1 MDVGAGVDCFFL
13 LSDWLRLL
21 SNSRV
26 SGDRFSILRSEP
38 FRVKISA
45 YGYRESPTERFREA

>member
-1 MDVGAGVDCFFL
+1 MIALLL

-21 SNSRV
+21 ANSRF

-45 YGYRESPTERFREA
+45 YGYRDSPAERFRKA